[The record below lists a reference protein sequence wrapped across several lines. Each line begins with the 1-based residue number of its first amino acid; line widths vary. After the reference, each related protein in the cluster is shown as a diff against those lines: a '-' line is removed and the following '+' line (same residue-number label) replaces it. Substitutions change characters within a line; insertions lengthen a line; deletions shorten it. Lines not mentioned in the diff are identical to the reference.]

1 MVAAVSRLGV
11 EGVPAPA
18 PAPAGEHN
26 PVVPAGERTRRCC
39 AEGGP
44 IELDPAFAR
53 AYAGLALAHTDDYR
67 NQWTTDGQGALS
79 RANELAQTALR
90 MDPELPEV
98 YAVLAYVHAVRL
110 QYDEAIK
117 LLRRAITLAPS
128 YGDGYA
134 YLGAVYTH
142 MGRPA
147 DAIPLLRT
155 AMRLNPDAGFI
166 YFVVLGRAYLF
177 LGDIEQASINLREA
191 LARNPTD
198 LEARVFMAAT
208 LVAAGDLSAA
218 SWEAVEVRAL
228 KPGFAA
234 RQWLRTHP
242 MTNADQKQRLIN
254 LLAQVEL

>member
-1 MVAAVSRLGV
+1 MWLTDRESGRQLWAERYERPFRDVLVVQEEIISHILQVLPVQITAAERQRLSRRYTRNL
-11 EGVPAPA
+11 EAYDYFLRAKAAFLMREPAENQA
-18 PAPAGEHN
+18 AQRMYRKA
-26 PVVPAGERTRRCC
+26 
-39 AEGGP
+39 

-53 AYAGLALAHTDDYR
+53 A
-67 NQWTTDGQGALS
+67 
-79 RANELAQTALR
+79 
-90 MDPELPEV
+90 
-98 YAVLAYVHAVRL
+98 
-110 QYDEAIK
+110 
-117 LLRRAITLAPS
+117 
-128 YGDGYA
+128 YA

-142 MGRPA
+142 MGRPV
-147 DAIPLLRT
+147 DAIPMLRM

-177 LGDIEQASINLREA
+177 LGDIEQAMINLREA

-218 SWEAVEVRAL
+218 SWEAVEVRTL
-228 KPGFAA
+228 KPGFVA